1 MKEKRAFWKGTMVGV
16 LVISLIMGI
25 GIGFGKIQT
34 NAYGGDEKMQ
44 LLQKLVE
51 NNYLYASDLDSK
63 AISDYLYKG
72 YMLSLG
78 DEYSEYY
85 TAEEFQEL
93 MDSVINGEVSGIG
106 VKFYQDT
113 DTKKITVKEVF
124 EDSPAQKAGIKVG
137 DTLTKVDGKSISG
150 EALNTVVSGVQGEA
164 GTDVKVSFISA
175 SSGEEYTKTITRETI
190 VVNTVSGKM
199 LENKIGYI
207 CISEFTKE
215 TYDQFNKVYKKL
227 KNDGMQGLIID
238 LRDNTGGVVN
248 TTCEILDELLPEG
261 MLVYTKDKDGD
272 IQKQN
277 SDDKES
283 FDKPIVLLVNGYT
296 ASASEIFTAAMQDF
310 DKGPVIGTKT
320 YGKGVVQQMFPL
332 TDGSG
337 IKLTVSEYFSPKGR
351 QINGKGIEPDIVV
364 KDTRNS
370 NGDGSDAQLNRAIK
384 EIKKKM

>member
-72 YMLSLG
+72 YMLSIG

-93 MDSVINGEVSGIG
+93 MASVINGEVSGIG

-137 DTLTKVDGKSISG
+137 DTLTKVDGKSISD

-238 LRDNTGGVVN
+238 LRNNTGGVVN

-310 DKGPVIGTKT
+310 EKGPVIGTKT

-364 KDTRNS
+364 KDTRNAQ
-370 NGDGSDAQLNRAIK
+370 GDGEDAQLNKAIK